1 MGVGV
6 AVAAGVGAA
15 VAIAVGA
22 GVGSAV
28 GVGVGVGV
36 GSPPPPCCTGTVAGS
51 EVVLAPRAPGALVST
66 GNVISTRSPGFTKP
80 AEKNPHVTA
89 RPTGV
94 PQDPTA
100 AARVRS
106 LTDPAS

>member
-1 MGVGV
+1 MGV
-6 AVAAGVGAA
+6 AVAAPAWA
-15 VAIAVGA
+15 PRWRSPSAR
-22 GVGSAV
+22 GSAPPSAW
-28 GVGVGVGV
+28 
-36 GSPPPPCCTGTVAGS
+36 GSASVWALRRRPARTGTVAVS
-51 EVVLAPRAPGALVST
+51 EVVLAPRVPGALVST

-94 PQDPTA
+94 PQDPTT

-106 LTDPAS
+106 LTDPAW

>member
-1 MGVGV
+1 M
-6 AVAAGVGAA
+6 
-15 VAIAVGA
+15 
-22 GVGSAV
+22 
-28 GVGVGVGV
+28 GVGVGVGLSAAARLDRHGGRV
-36 GSPPPPCCTGTVAGS
+36 G
-51 EVVLAPRAPGALVST
+51 VVLAPRVPGALVST